1 MNFDLFNA
9 LNANPV
15 TILNMNYSGTGATW
29 LQPQGIL
36 PARLFKMSV
45 QLDF

>member
-1 MNFDLFNA
+1 
-9 LNANPV
+9 V
-15 TILNMNYSGTGATW
+15 TILNMNYSGTGETW

-36 PARLFKMSV
+36 PARLFKISA